1 MQKAVPAG
9 FGITGGV
16 LMRIIVDAMGGDNA
30 PYEIVLGAVDAVKEL
45 GVAVTL
51 VGRGE
56 DILAALKKQGHEDL
70 PEGVT
75 IAHASQV
82 VEMSDN
88 AVSSSKDKPGSSL
101 AVGLKML
108 ASGEGDAFVSAG
120 STGALLAGAIFT
132 VKRIKGIKRAA
143 LAPIIPT
150 KKGGAILIDCG
161 ANLECKPDYLLQF
174 GFMGALYAKKV
185 LGIGNPRVGLLNV
198 GAEETKG
205 TEGLQAAHKL
215 LKDAGAAGRLNFV
228 GNVEGRDVAFGAA
241 DVVVSDGYG
250 GNILLKTMEGV
261 GLFFADM
268 LKRLFYKNFL
278 TKLSALIVKKG
289 LRAFKKMLDYTETG
303 GSPLLGL
310 QKPVIKAHGSSNAK
324 AMKNAIRQARDFAAG
339 GVIPEIIENIAAVTV
354 EEEPA

>member
-1 MQKAVPAG
+1 
-9 FGITGGV
+9 
-16 LMRIIVDAMGGDNA
+16 MRIIVDAMGGDNA
-30 PYEIVLGAVDAVKEL
+30 PHEIVRGAVDAVKEL
-45 GVAVTL
+45 GVDVTL

-56 DILAALKKQGHEDL
+56 DILAALKKLGYDDL

-82 VEMSDN
+82 VEMSDS
-88 AVSSSKDKPGSSL
+88 AASSGKDKPDSSM

-108 ASGEGDAFVSAG
+108 AEGEGESFVSAG

-143 LAPIIPT
+143 LAPVIPT
-150 KKGGAILIDCG
+150 KNGGAVLIDCG
-161 ANLECKPDYLLQF
+161 ANLECKPEYLLQF
-174 GFMGALYAKKV
+174 GFMGSLYARKA
-185 LGIGNPRVGLLNV
+185 LGIENPRVGLLNV

-205 TEGLQAAHKL
+205 TDMHQRAYKL
-215 LKDAGAAGRLNFV
+215 LEASGTAGRVNFI
-228 GNVEGRDVAFGAA
+228 GNVESRDVAFGAA

-268 LKRLFYKNFL
+268 LKGIFYKNLF
-278 TKLSALIVKKG
+278 TKIAALMVKKG
-289 LRAFKKMLDYTETG
+289 LRSFKKIMDYTETG

-324 AMKNAIRQARDFAAG
+324 AVKNAIRQAQNFHAG
-339 GVIPEIIENIAAVTV
+339 GVIPEIIEAVDSGQLTV
-354 EEEPA
+354 DS